1 MTVRHGSVEKFH
13 DDELIVAIPQ
23 LSVVREELQDFGVEI
38 GDRGIEE
45 NGVLGLARLSELKD
59 IEKAVRKLERDR
71 SVGQEIKAYRKLRH
85 EAHPDAPPVS
95 DLALLIYGVKLRLA
109 RRYPGWQIAIGKNYR
124 PSLVRGNPHTDGTGR
139 PKPHTDGAGHPLPHT
154 DPHTDGD
161 GTPASAHSGFTGPI
175 LRPGPHTD
183 GAGHPLP
190 HTDPH
195 TDGEGRPTTT
205 GAIDPEAGDRELG
218 RGVRVGLVDT
228 KLFPH
233 ESLTGRYVGRAADIL
248 SPAQPVFTEFDGHC
262 TFVAS
267 CILQQA
273 PAATLYLRHVLDH
286 RGDGTV
292 WEAAAGIAE
301 LISLDLDV
309 VNLSFGE
316 YMTDDDSA
324 PMVLDAAI
332 RRFGRDTVVVAA
344 AGNNGDV
351 NGSRPSDV
359 PAGVTSSTTSYP
371 AALPEVVGVGAID
384 GDNKRAPFTP
394 DPAPWIS
401 LLARGTDL
409 NAAYLRGEVRLP
421 HQSKTTRFDGIAN
434 WAGCSF
440 AAGVVTGVIAART
453 EPGRRSA
460 RQALDEL
467 MGSLRYEP
475 QPGLLI
481 N

>member
-23 LSVVREELQDFGVEI
+23 LSVVREKLQEFGVEI
-38 GDRGIEE
+38 GDRGVEE

-95 DLALLIYGVKLRLA
+95 DLALLIYGVRLRLA
-109 RRYPGWQIAIGKNYR
+109 RHYPGWQIAIGKNYR

-154 DPHTDGD
+154 DPHTD
-161 GTPASAHSGFTGPI
+161 A
-175 LRPGPHTD
+175 
-183 GAGHPLP
+183 
-190 HTDPH
+190 
-195 TDGEGRPTTT
+195 EGRPTTT
-205 GAIDPEAGDRELG
+205 GAIDPEAGERELG

-286 RGDGTV
+286 RGDGSV

-301 LISLDLDV
+301 LIPLDLDV
-309 VNLSFGE
+309 VNLSFGQ

-359 PAGVTSSTTSYP
+359 PAGVTPSTTSYP

-384 GDNKRAPFTP
+384 ADNKRAPFTP

-409 NAAYLRGEVRLP
+409 NAAYLRGEVRLS
-421 HQSKTTRFDGIAN
+421 HQSKTTRFDGVAN

>member
-1 MTVRHGSVEKFH
+1 MAVQHGWVEKFH

-23 LSVVREELQDFGVEI
+23 LGVVLEELRACGVEI
-38 GDRGIEE
+38 GDRGVEE
-45 NGVLGLARLSELKD
+45 NGVLGLARLSDLKHID
-59 IEKAVRKLERDR
+59 KAARKLRDDKD
-71 SVGQEIKAYRKLRH
+71 VGQQVEAYRKLRH
-85 EAHPDAPPVS
+85 AAHPHRGVPPVS
-95 DLALLIYGVKLRLA
+95 DLALVIEGVKLRLA
-109 RRYPGWQIAIGKNYR
+109 RSYPGWQIAIGKNYR
-124 PSLVRGNPHTDGTGR
+124 PSLVRGNPHTDG
-139 PKPHTDGAGHPLPHT
+139 ASHPLPHT
-154 DPHTDGD
+154 DPHTDGA

-183 GAGHPLP
+183 GAGRPLP

-233 ESLTGRYVGRAADIL
+233 ESLTGHYVGRAADIL

-359 PAGVTSSTTSYP
+359 PAGVTPSTTSYP

-384 GDNKRAPFTP
+384 ADNKRAPFTP

-409 NAAYLRGEVRLP
+409 NAAYLRGEVRP
-421 HQSKTTRFDGIAN
+421 AHQSKTVRFDGIAN

>member
-23 LSVVREELQDFGVEI
+23 LSVVREELEEFGVEI

-154 DPHTDGD
+154 DPHTDG
-161 GTPASAHSGFTGPI
+161 
-175 LRPGPHTD
+175 
-183 GAGHPLP
+183 
-190 HTDPH
+190 
-195 TDGEGRPTTT
+195 EGRPTTT
-205 GAIDPEAGDRELG
+205 GAIDPAAGDRARG

-233 ESLTGRYVGRAADIL
+233 ESLTGRYVGRAADVL

-301 LISLDLDV
+301 LISLNLDV

-359 PAGVTSSTTSYP
+359 PAGVTPSTTSYP

-384 GDNKRAPFTP
+384 ADGKRAPFTP

-421 HQSKTTRFDGIAN
+421 HQSKTTRFDGSAN

>member
-95 DLALLIYGVKLRLA
+95 DLALLIYGVKLRLV
-109 RRYPGWQIAIGKNYR
+109 RRYPGWHIAIGKNYR

-139 PKPHTDGAGHPLPHT
+139 PK
-154 DPHTDGD
+154 
-161 GTPASAHSGFTGPI
+161 
-175 LRPGPHTD
+175 PHTD

-233 ESLTGRYVGRAADIL
+233 ESLTGHYVGRAADIL

-262 TFVAS
+262 TFAAS

-344 AGNNGDV
+344 AGNNGDA

-359 PAGVTSSTTSYP
+359 PAGVTPSTTSYP
-371 AALPEVVGVGAID
+371 AALPEVLGVGAID
-384 GDNKRAPFTP
+384 ADNKRAPFTP

-421 HQSKTTRFDGIAN
+421 GQSQTTRFDGIAN

-475 QPGLLI
+475 APGLLI

>member
-1 MTVRHGSVEKFH
+1 MAVLHGSVEKFH

-23 LSVVREELQDFGVEI
+23 LSVVREELHEIGVGI

-85 EAHPDAPPVS
+85 DAHPDAPPVS

-161 GTPASAHSGFTGPI
+161 GAPVSAHSGFTGPI

-183 GAGHPLP
+183 G
-190 HTDPH
+190 
-195 TDGEGRPTTT
+195 EGRPTTT
-205 GAIDPEAGDRELG
+205 GEPLTSAIDPDAGDPELG

-286 RGDGTV
+286 RGDGSV
-292 WEAAAGIAE
+292 WEAAAGIAD

-332 RRFGRDTVVVAA
+332 RRFGRNTVVVAA

-351 NGSRPSDV
+351 NDSRPSDV
-359 PAGVTSSTTSYP
+359 PAGVTPSTTSYP

-384 GDNKRAPFTP
+384 ADNKRAPFTP

-467 MGSLRYEP
+467 MGSLSYEP

>member
-124 PSLVRGNPHTDGTGR
+124 PSLVRGNPHTDG
-139 PKPHTDGAGHPLPHT
+139 
-154 DPHTDGD
+154 
-161 GTPASAHSGFTGPI
+161 
-175 LRPGPHTD
+175 
-183 GAGHPLP
+183 
-190 HTDPH
+190 
-195 TDGEGRPTTT
+195 EGRPTTT

-233 ESLTGRYVGRAADIL
+233 ESLTGHYVGRPADIL
-248 SPAQPVFTEFDGHC
+248 SPAQPMFTEF
-262 TFVAS
+262 
-267 CILQQA
+267 
-273 PAATLYLRHVLDH
+273 
-286 RGDGTV
+286 
-292 WEAAAGIAE
+292 E
-301 LISLDLDV
+301 
-309 VNLSFGE
+309 
-316 YMTDDDSA
+316 
-324 PMVLDAAI
+324 
-332 RRFGRDTVVVAA
+332 
-344 AGNNGDV
+344 V

-359 PAGVTSSTTSYP
+359 PAGVTPSTTSYP

-384 GDNKRAPFTP
+384 ADNKRAPFTP

-401 LLARGTDL
+401 LLARGSDL

-421 HQSKTTRFDGIAN
+421 DQSKTTRFDGIAN

>member
-23 LSVVREELQDFGVEI
+23 LSAVREELQEFGVQI

-45 NGVLGLARLSELKD
+45 NGVLGLARLFELKD

-124 PSLVRGNPHTDGTGR
+124 PSLVRGNPHTDG
-139 PKPHTDGAGHPLPHT
+139 AGHPLPHT
-154 DPHTDGD
+154 DGVGRPLPHTDGV
-161 GTPASAHSGFTGPI
+161 G
-175 LRPGPHTD
+175 RPVPHTD
-183 GAGHPLP
+183 GVGHPLP

-205 GAIDPEAGDRELG
+205 GAPVTSAIASGARGRELG

-233 ESLTGRYVGRAADIL
+233 ESLTGHYVGRAADIL

-301 LISLDLDV
+301 LIPLDLDV

-332 RRFGRDTVVVAA
+332 RRFGHDTVVVAA

-351 NGSRPSDV
+351 NGSRPADV
-359 PAGVTSSTTSYP
+359 PAGVTPSTTSYP

-384 GDNKRAPFTP
+384 ADNKRAPFTP

-409 NAAYLRGEVRLP
+409 NAAYLRGEVRTA

-467 MGSLRYEP
+467 MGSLCYEP

>member
-23 LSVVREELQDFGVEI
+23 LSVVREELQEFGVEI

-45 NGVLGLARLSELKD
+45 NGVLGLARLFELKD

-154 DPHTDGD
+154 DPHTDG
-161 GTPASAHSGFTGPI
+161 
-175 LRPGPHTD
+175 
-183 GAGHPLP
+183 
-190 HTDPH
+190 
-195 TDGEGRPTTT
+195 EGRPTTT

-233 ESLTGRYVGRAADIL
+233 ESLTGHYVARAADIL

-301 LISLDLDV
+301 LLSLDLDV

-359 PAGVTSSTTSYP
+359 PAGVTPSTTSYP

-384 GDNKRAPFTP
+384 ADNKRAPFTP

-421 HQSKTTRFDGIAN
+421 HQSKPTRFDGIAN

-453 EPGRRSA
+453 KPGRRSA
-460 RQALDEL
+460 REALDEL
-467 MGSLRYEP
+467 MGSLCYEP